1 MSTHAKQKRLT
12 TASIRQ
18 MKGGAR
24 IVCLTA
30 YTTPI
35 TRLLDPHCD
44 LLLVGDSV
52 GMVLY
57 GMDTTV
63 GVTLDMMIA
72 HGRAVMRGVEHACV
86 IVDLPFGTYQE
97 SKEQAFRNAVRL
109 MQETGCDGVKLEG
122 GEEMAETI
130 AFLVGR
136 GIPVFG
142 HVGLMPQT
150 GSHRRRFPL
159 AWTFGCGNAEN
170 LARCD
175 CGRSGRCFRHCRRR
189 HRRAACARI
198 DRKTLRPD
206 CRHRRITGLRWA
218 GAGFRRHARA
228 LHRFQTEIR
237 QTFRRSG
244 CDRFTGS
251 GRLCRRGAL
260 RCVSGAGAYV
270 SGPQAIAFGGVR
282 KRRRGVG
289 EVVTDTFTFVMLG
302 LVPSICYLSIL

>member
-12 TASIRQ
+12 TASIKQ

-35 TRLLDPHCD
+35 ARLLDPHCD

-122 GEEMAETI
+122 GEEMADTI
-130 AFLVGR
+130 AFLTAR
-136 GIPVFG
+136 GVPVFG
-142 HVGLMPQT
+142 HVGLMPQQVNAT
-150 GSHRRRFPL
+150 GGYRSLGRSDKEADKIRRDAKAVADAGAFAVVVEGTIEPL
-159 AWTFGCGNAEN
+159 AREITASIGIPTIGIGASP
-170 LARCD
+170 ACD
-175 CGRSGRCFRHCRRR
+175 GQ
-189 HRRAACARI
+189 I
-198 DRKTLRPD
+198 L
-206 CRHRRITGLRWA
+206 
-218 GAGFRRHARA
+218 
-228 LHRFQTEIR
+228 
-237 QTFRRSG
+237 
-244 CDRFTGS
+244 
-251 GRLCRRGAL
+251 
-260 RCVSGAGAYV
+260 VS
-270 SGPQAIAFGGVR
+270 
-282 KRRRGVG
+282 
-289 EVVTDTFTFVMLG
+289 DDMLG
-302 LVPSICYLSIL
+302 LFNDFKPRFVKHFAELAPVISKAAETYAEEVKTRTFPGPEHTFQQKK